1 MKTLDSIATH
11 AALRFDELT
20 AQRDA
25 ALELLR
31 QLLAMRKGNE
41 FGRPAEQAVWRSVK
55 ALLVEVGR

>member
-25 ALELLR
+25 ALELLE
-31 QLLAMRKGNE
+31 QLLTMRKGNE
-41 FGRPAEQAVWRSVK
+41 FAWMPEQEVWRSVK

>member
-1 MKTLDSIATH
+1 MKTLDSIAMH

-25 ALELLR
+25 ALELLE

-41 FGRPAEQAVWRSVK
+41 FAWPPEQAVWRSVK